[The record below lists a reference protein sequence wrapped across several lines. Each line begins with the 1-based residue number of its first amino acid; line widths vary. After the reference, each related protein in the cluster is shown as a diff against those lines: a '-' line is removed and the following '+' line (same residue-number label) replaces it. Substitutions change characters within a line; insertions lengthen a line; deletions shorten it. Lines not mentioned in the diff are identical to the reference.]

1 MNNKLV
7 LAGSLALAL
16 ASFSSQAAEVFD
28 TAVVPAVPFNWASGA
43 DDTYGTS
50 DDMYAQW
57 GQIDLKNGATVTVT
71 GDFAKDG
78 NGSMRLASNGGTGT
92 KGGAAYYPE
101 TAAGFGALK
110 SITAASF
117 EWLRAT
123 GSDATDGSPVMRL
136 FLFNASNAHTATL
149 IWQGGPNGAATT
161 NDAWQTADVFGGT
174 VSQTRGAGP
183 LYNVEMTFAAAQLDP
198 QLADLVV
205 RAVEVGFG
213 SGGWGPNFVGAVDN
227 VKLTGG
233 VSAVDANFELANFNV
248 TIDAGANGTAV
259 PGNGVENLM
268 ADETLAI
275 ALTPADGYE
284 IDQVTGCDGALSGT
298 TYTTG
303 AAKADCT
310 VTASFKAIA
319 LTVPPVAP
327 VAPAEA
333 LPVPTL
339 SQWSLALMGLL
350 TAGIAALRLRRRN

>member
-136 FLFNASNAHTATL
+136 FLFDTNNLHAATL
-149 IWQGGPNGAATT
+149 IWQGGPNG
-161 NDAWQTADVFGGT
+161 
-174 VSQTRGAGP
+174 
-183 LYNVEMTFAAAQLDP
+183 
-198 QLADLVV
+198 
-205 RAVEVGFG
+205 G
-213 SGGWGPNFVGAVDN
+213 SH
-227 VKLTGG
+227 
-233 VSAVDANFELANFNV
+233 
-248 TIDAGANGTAV
+248 
-259 PGNGVENLM
+259 
-268 ADETLAI
+268 
-275 ALTPADGYE
+275 
-284 IDQVTGCDGALSGT
+284 DQ
-298 TYTTG
+298 
-303 AAKADCT
+303 
-310 VTASFKAIA
+310 
-319 LTVPPVAP
+319 
-327 VAPAEA
+327 
-333 LPVPTL
+333 
-339 SQWSLALMGLL
+339 
-350 TAGIAALRLRRRN
+350 